1 MSTISDP
8 KLKDKIEELV
18 KKVPPP
24 PEYLNRL
31 ITMLKSD
38 TASVSEISKELAKD
52 PVLAADTL
60 RMVNSAYYG
69 FSQEIKSLE
78 QAIVVLGTKAL
89 LRLVIAAWAKK
100 LSDVELK
107 NFKIRKGEL
116 ALFSLVG
123 AISAVRVADIAGL
136 KFMQDVIFTG
146 SALRTIGRVAMDMLG
161 PNVINQILKEV
172 FEKKVSFYTASKNI
186 LGFTHNELGAYII
199 SKWNI
204 PQELVDMVKYYPK
217 PSEYTGDNKTLAK
230 MISCVHFGDL
240 VAMQIGEGAPIDSM
254 LYSVD
259 GRAYEVLEINHSRD
273 IVSEVY
279 EMVISEIDKIKSS
292 FHLHTEI

>member
-1 MSTISDP
+1 MP
-8 KLKDKIEELV
+8 AEVEVKQKIEELI

-31 ITMLKSD
+31 IFMLKSD
-38 TASVSEISKELAKD
+38 TASVSEISRELAKD

-69 FSQEIKSLE
+69 FAQEIKSLE

-100 LSDVELK
+100 LSSTELK
-107 NFKIRKGEL
+107 NFKTRKGEL

-123 AISAVRVADIAGL
+123 ALASVKVADIAGL
-136 KFMQDVIFTG
+136 KFLHDVIFTG
-146 SALRTIGRVAMDMLG
+146 AALRTIGRVAMDMLG
-161 PNVINQILKEV
+161 ADTINRILKEV
-172 FEKKVSFYTASKNI
+172 FEKKVSFHTASKNI
-186 LGFTHNELGAYII
+186 LGFTHNELGAYLI

-204 PQELVDMVKYYPK
+204 PRELIEIVRYYPR
-217 PSEYTGDNKTLAK
+217 PSEYNGDNKTNAK

-254 LYSVD
+254 LYSID
-259 GRAYEVLEINHSRD
+259 KKAYEILEIEPSRD
-273 IVSEVY
+273 IISEVY
-279 EMVISEIDKIKSS
+279 EMLISEMDKIKST
-292 FHLHTEI
+292 FHLYSEI